1 MKILYQL
8 EKVEYFGYDPE
19 DDENIEERIVLGHF
33 SSLEKLTEAI
43 EICLQNGINQKNIF
57 ISSFFDSFAPNQ
69 KYVYVLS
76 HQYSLI
82 DGEQYIDYEY
92 IFPPLSN
99 KKKCLALKEKLK
111 NDPKYAFHEE
121 RCYDLDPPDGFCISK
136 SKIDCLYGVILKQ
149 R

>member
-69 KYVYVLS
+69 KYVYIALFLDWFVRKYNLFDS
-76 HQYSLI
+76 RVFSSLL
-82 DGEQYIDYEY
+82 GF
-92 IFPPLSN
+92 IFTLYTG
-99 KKKCLALKEKLK
+99 L
-111 NDPKYAFHEE
+111 
-121 RCYDLDPPDGFCISK
+121 FCICVLVSNAFV
-136 SKIDCLYGVILKQ
+136 CLI
-149 R
+149 